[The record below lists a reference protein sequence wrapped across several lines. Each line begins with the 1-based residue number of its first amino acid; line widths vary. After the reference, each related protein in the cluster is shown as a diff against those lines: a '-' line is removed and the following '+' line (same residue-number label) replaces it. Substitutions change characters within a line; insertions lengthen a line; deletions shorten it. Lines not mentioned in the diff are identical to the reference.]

1 MKDEPLLD
9 PSRVVFKLAGYGTA
23 PVAAIGDP
31 SIHPRVQEYRRQTGS
46 RMAPLDKEGIRDRVP
61 QAAYHVSRKIDGE
74 FTVLVYRDGEAFT
87 VNPGGT
93 VRVGMPWIEQAVES
107 LVKAGVREAMV
118 AGELYAERTDAGR
131 SRVHDVTT
139 VTRSPESLEDLKRL
153 RFAVFDLIS
162 LDGEPPGECF
172 AETWKKIVAIFG
184 KGTGIHPVEAADANT
199 AEEIEKQFS
208 QWVEQDGSEGLVLR
222 SDTAGKFKVKPR
234 NTLDVA
240 VVGFT
245 ESTGDREGLLHDLLV
260 AVMREDGTLHVL
272 TRVGGG
278 FSDDQRRELLGD
290 LKDMVVESEYAE
302 VNADHVA
309 YQMVR
314 PEWVIE
320 ITCIDLVSQSAVG
333 SPVSRMV
340 LDWDR
345 NKSVYRIVRRMPLAS
360 VISPQ
365 FVRRREDKSVCAEDV
380 RIRQLTDLVEV
391 SLSDRNARDVCLPKS
406 EVLRREVFTK
416 QLKGKTMVRKFV
428 MWKTNKEQQSD
439 DYPAYVVHYTD
450 FSPNR
455 KDPLAR
461 DIRVSSSQEQIET
474 LWDGLIAA
482 NIKKGWN
489 PYESPAEQAP
499 QVDGETLETPAA
511 APETMSAKKKAPAKK
526 KPASTKKAP
535 AKKPATK
542 MTPSVR
548 TKKKATKKKS
558 G

>member
-9 PSRVVFKLAGYGTA
+9 PSRVAFKLAGYGTA
-23 PVAAIGDP
+23 PVAAISDP

-93 VRVGMPWIEQAVES
+93 VRVGMPWVEQAVEC

-131 SRVHDVTT
+131 SRVHDVTA
-139 VTRSPESLEDLKRL
+139 VTRSPESLDDLKRL

-172 AETWKKIVAIFG
+172 AETWKRIVAIFG
-184 KGTGIHPVEAADANT
+184 KGKGVHPVEAIDANT
-199 AEEIEKQFS
+199 AEEIEKQFG
-208 QWVEQDGSEGLVLR
+208 QWVEQEGSEGLVLR

-245 ESTGDREGLLHDLLV
+245 ESTGEREGLLHDLLA

-340 LDWDR
+340 LDWDH
-345 NKSVYRIVRRMPLAS
+345 NKSIYHIVRRMPLAS

-365 FVRRREDKSVCAEDV
+365 FVRRREDKSVCAADV
-380 RIRQLTDLVEV
+380 RLRQLTDLVEV